1 MIPLCLL
8 SGETEAQS
16 EGGPVRQGWVCPGV
30 LELAAWTSQNCP
42 RFCSA
47 WRLTA
52 LGGSS
57 CSVVGLC
64 PCQELLGSKPD
75 GPWWAL
81 TLQTL
86 GPLLSGS
93 ERIFP
98 ITPFPTSG
106 QGEMESLS
114 CLSLSLS
121 VSWCCL
127 FPPLPGRA
135 VTLEAGN
142 EGAGCFIKHSHWGQ
156 EPAHV

>member
-1 MIPLCLL
+1 MVPLCLL

-16 EGGPVRQGWVCPGV
+16 EGGPVRQSCVCPGV
-30 LELAAWTSQNCP
+30 PELAAWTSQNCP
-42 RFCSA
+42 RFCFA
-47 WRLTA
+47 WRLIA

-64 PCQELLGSKPD
+64 PCQELLGSRPD
-75 GPWWAL
+75 GPWRAL

-86 GPLLSGS
+86 VPCSVAGRES
-93 ERIFP
+93 
-98 ITPFPTSG
+98 
-106 QGEMESLS
+106 SLS
-114 CLSLSLS
+114 PHFPHQGRERWSLSWLSLSLS